1 MAIVIIRQDDKI
13 ETWMTALKAAAP
25 EIPVYHYL
33 KDPPKDEIDMALVW
47 KHPKGVL
54 DQYPNLKCISSSGA
68 GVDFI
73 FEDPTAPKK
82 LPITR
87 VVDPMLASDMS
98 EHVIA
103 LIFAYLKNLNQYKLD
118 QVNRVWNPLNYRRI
132 GDLTIGILGL
142 GELGKPLALDLRQ
155 LGFKVQGWSQ
165 TKKAIDGVKSF
176 TGAKERPSFL
186 ESTQILVC
194 LLPLTEETS
203 GILNRSLFLQ
213 LPQGAYVIN
222 VARGGHLVDNDLLD
236 QLKSGQIAG
245 AALDVYHQEPLPI
258 DHPFW
263 AHPKIHMSPHC
274 ASVSDTASVVPQIIE
289 NHIRLLAGRPLL
301 HQVSRNRGY

>member
-1 MAIVIIRQDDKI
+1 MS
-13 ETWMTALKAAAP
+13 ALRASAP
-25 EIPVYHYL
+25 EIPVYSYL
-33 KDPPKDEIDMALVW
+33 ENPPKNDIDMALVW
-47 KHPKGVL
+47 KHPKGTL
-54 DQYPNLKCISSSGA
+54 NQYPNLRCIASSGA

-82 LPITR
+82 IPITR
-87 VVDPMLASDMS
+87 VVDPMLAKDMS

-118 QVNRVWNPLNYRRI
+118 QVNRVWKPLNYHRVA
-132 GDLTIGILGL
+132 DFTIGILGL
-142 GELGKPLALDLRQ
+142 GELGIQLAQDLGH
-155 LGFKVQGWSQ
+155 LGFKVQGWSR

-176 TGAKERPSFL
+176 TGPEERPDFL
-186 ESTQILVC
+186 KSSQILVC
-194 LLPLTEETS
+194 LLPLTEETT
-203 GILNRSLFLQ
+203 GILNRILFQQ

-236 QLKSGQIAG
+236 QLQSGQIAG

-289 NHIRLLAGRPLL
+289 NHTRLLAGKPLL
-301 HQVSRNRGY
+301 HEVSRNRGY